1 VPVTEYIGLSSF
13 EHRGL
18 SIYGSLKLSVS
29 FHQPLEFSKA
39 QKQKKAFHNLL
50 LSTTD
55 TKQYKGTNLKSI
67 FKIQLFDINF
77 DHPLWNR
84 L

>member
-50 LSTTD
+50 LSTAY